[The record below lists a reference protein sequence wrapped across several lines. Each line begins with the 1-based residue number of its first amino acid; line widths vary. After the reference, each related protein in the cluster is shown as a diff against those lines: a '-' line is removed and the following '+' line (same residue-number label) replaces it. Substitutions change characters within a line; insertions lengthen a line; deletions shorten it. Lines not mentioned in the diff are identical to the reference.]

1 MTSASVKTHQRVA
14 KRTLLASTSKGS
26 GCGSVGRAVLA
37 TPEIR
42 GSNPVIGNFIHY
54 HVMNKLYRKENKE
67 KRDRQWSNFLKK
79 ESRTLWATS
88 VKIISKNL
96 TLCTIENLL
105 PSPLRFNIVNKTN
118 MCVCCFRAYLYLLR
132 GRNSF
137 ERQTCNLF
145 IWTTKRAWGSLNAT
159 VGWRLKK
166 DLLLFGSTY
175 LPTYLLSYTVHLWY
189 NCILRQHVH
198 VHWFLLLTAQR
209 L

>member
-1 MTSASVKTHQRVA
+1 
-14 KRTLLASTSKGS
+14 
-26 GCGSVGRAVLA
+26 
-37 TPEIR
+37 
-42 GSNPVIGNFIHY
+42 
-54 HVMNKLYRKENKE
+54 MNKLYRKENKE

-175 LPTYLLSYTVHLWY
+175 LPTFFPTLSTFGTTVFYDSMCTYIDFYFSLLKGCKCLFTPEVVRFRH
-189 NCILRQHVH
+189 
-198 VHWFLLLTAQR
+198 A
-209 L
+209 